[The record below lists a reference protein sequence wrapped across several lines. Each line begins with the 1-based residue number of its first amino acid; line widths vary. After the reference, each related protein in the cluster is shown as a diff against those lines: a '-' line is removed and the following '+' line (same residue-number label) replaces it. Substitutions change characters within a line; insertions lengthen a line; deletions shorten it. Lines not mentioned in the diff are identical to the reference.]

1 MKKIILLVFLSLLST
16 IVFSAMHK
24 QEISYQHG
32 GVELKSYLFQDDAF
46 KGKRPA
52 VMVFHER
59 WGMNDYVLLR
69 AEMLAEAGYI
79 ALAVDMY
86 GDGRR
91 TRSVDEADKWMKQLT
106 GNKDLWQQRVISG
119 YKQLLKVDGIDS
131 MKVAAVGYSFG
142 GSTALQMAYSGVDIS
157 GVISVH
163 GNLPPVTANE
173 AKNIKAKVLVLHGDL
188 DDIVPKKN
196 IEQLSSALTGAEIDW
211 EMNVYG
217 GAMKSFSNPYASG
230 YGLEGVE
237 FNEVAE
243 QRSWART
250 LSFLEELF
258 VSEDY

>member
-1 MKKIILLVFLSLLST
+1 MNKIYLLVILVLLPAT
-16 IVFSAMHK
+16 VFSAMHK
-24 QEISYQHG
+24 EEISYEHG
-32 GVELKSYLFQDDAF
+32 DTELKSYLFWDDAF
-46 KGKRPA
+46 EGKRPA

-91 TRSVDEADKWMKQLT
+91 TRSVDEAGKWMKQLT
-106 GNKDLWQQRVISG
+106 GDKNLWQQRVLSS
-119 YKQLLKVDGIDS
+119 YKKFLKVNGVDAT
-131 MKVAAVGYSFG
+131 KVAAVGYSFG
-142 GSTALQMAYSGVDIS
+142 GSTVLQLAYSGTDIS

-163 GNLPPVTANE
+163 GNFPSVTSNQ
-173 AKNIKAKVLVLHGDL
+173 AKNIKAKVLVLHGGSDDL
-188 DDIVPKKN
+188 VPKKN
-196 IEQLSSALTGAEIDW
+196 IEEFSIALTSAETDW

-217 GAMKSFSNPYASG
+217 GAMKSFSNPYAGG
-230 YGLEGVE
+230 YGIEGVE

-258 VSEDY
+258 VSDEY